1 MQKGIKKMS
10 ELIRKQS
17 FGVEIET
24 YGISRADAAK
34 IIAQHFGTT
43 DTIKHNP
50 YSYDRW
56 ECRDSK
62 GRTWTAMSDCSIHDP
77 SGISHVNGKVGC
89 EIVTPLLQ
97 YEDIETLQEIIRELR
112 AGGAKAN
119 SSCGIHV
126 HVDASMQD
134 AKSLRRLVKFF
145 YSRQDLIYDAL
156 QIGDRKNRWC
166 KPITDNFMATLRN
179 DRNITLQS
187 LESEWYSRDNDGNDC
202 IDHSHYNNTRYH
214 ALNLH
219 SYFTGKGIEYRLF
232 NGTTHAGKIKAYIQ
246 FCLAMSA
253 WAIEADESIRF
264 NRKEGLTMK
273 QKEDLWA
280 SILRSRLGL
289 TGKEFAT
296 CRQWM
301 MAGYRQTAGQVAA

>member
-1 MQKGIKKMS
+1 MS
-10 ELIRKQS
+10 ELIKKQS

-24 YGISRADAAK
+24 YGISREKAAK
-34 IIAQHFGTT
+34 IIANHFGTVN
-43 DTIKHNP
+43 TIKHNR

-56 ECRDSK
+56 ECKDSK
-62 GRTWTAMSDCSIHDP
+62 GRTWTAMSDCSIQDP
-77 SGISHVNGKVGC
+77 TRISCVNGKVGC

-126 HVDASMQD
+126 HVDAAMQD

-145 YSRQDLIYDAL
+145 FSRQDLIYDAL
-156 QIGDRKNRWC
+156 QIGDRKDRWC
-166 KPITDNFMATLRN
+166 KPITESFMTVLRK
-179 DRNITLQS
+179 DRNISLHS
-187 LESEWYSRDNDGNDC
+187 LENEWYGRANDGAGYV
-202 IDHSHYNNTRYH
+202 DHSHYNLTRYH

-246 FCLAMSA
+246 FCLALSA

-264 NRKEGLTMK
+264 NRKDGLTMK
-273 QKEDLWA
+273 QKEDLWS
-280 SILRSRLGL
+280 SILRNRLGL
-289 TGKEFAT
+289 VGKEFAT

-301 MAGYRQTAGQVAA
+301 LDRFHQEVGQVAA

>member
-1 MQKGIKKMS
+1 MS
-10 ELIRKQS
+10 ELMKQQS

-24 YGISRADAAK
+24 YGISRQNAAK
-34 IIAQHFGTT
+34 IIAKHFGTQH
-43 DTIKHNP
+43 TIGHNR

-56 ECRDSK
+56 TCEDSK
-62 GRTWTAMSDCSIHDP
+62 GRTWNAMSDCSIQDP
-77 SGISHVNGKVGC
+77 TGISKVNGKVGC

-97 YEDIETLQEIIRELR
+97 YDDIETLQEIIRELR
-112 AGGAKAN
+112 AAGAKAN

-126 HVDASMQD
+126 HVDASRQD

-145 YSRQDLIYDAL
+145 NARQDLIYDAL
-156 QIGDRKNRWC
+156 QIGDRKYRWC
-166 KPITDNFMATLRN
+166 KPITDNFMTILRN
-179 DRNITLQS
+179 DRNINLTS
-187 LESEWYSRDNDGNDC
+187 LEREWYGEANDGSGY

-246 FCLAMSA
+246 FCLALSA
-253 WAIEADESIRF
+253 WAIESEESVRF
-264 NRKEGLTMK
+264 NKKEGLTMK
-273 QKEDLWA
+273 QKEDLWS
-280 SILRSRLGL
+280 SILRNRLGL
-289 TGKEFAT
+289 VGKEFAT

-301 MAGYRQTAGQVAA
+301 LEGFRPEANQTAA

>member
-1 MQKGIKKMS
+1 MS
-10 ELIRKQS
+10 ELIKNQS

-24 YGISRADAAK
+24 YGIRRDNAAK
-34 IIAQHFGTT
+34 IIAKHFGTEH
-43 DTIKHNP
+43 TISHNR

-56 ECRDSK
+56 ECKDSK
-62 GRTWTAMSDCSIHDP
+62 GRTWTAMSDCSIQDP
-77 SGISHVNGKVGC
+77 TRISNVNGKVGC

-97 YEDIETLQEIIRELR
+97 YEDIESLQEIIRELR

-126 HVDASMQD
+126 HVDASKQD

-145 YSRQDLIYDAL
+145 CSRQDLIYDAL
-156 QIGDRKNRWC
+156 QIGDRKDRWC
-166 KPITDNFMATLRN
+166 KPITENFMTVLRKDKDITLR
-179 DRNITLQS
+179 S
-187 LESEWYSRDNDGNDC
+187 LERNWYGNENGGDGY
-202 IDHSHYNNTRYH
+202 IDHSHYNRTRYH

-219 SYFTGKGIEYRLF
+219 SFFTGKGIEYRLF

-253 WAIEADESIRF
+253 WAIDADESIRF
-264 NRKEGLTMK
+264 NRMDGLTMK
-273 QKEDLWA
+273 QKENLWA

-289 TGKEFAT
+289 VGKEFAT

-301 MAGYRQTAGQVAA
+301 MAGYHQAAGQAAA

>member
-1 MQKGIKKMS
+1 MS
-10 ELIRKQS
+10 ELIKQQS

-24 YGISRADAAK
+24 YGISREKAAK
-34 IIAQHFGTT
+34 IIANHFGTLR
-43 DTIKHNP
+43 TITHNR

-56 ECRDSK
+56 ECKDNK
-62 GRTWTAMSDCSIHDP
+62 GRTWTAMSDCSISDP
-77 SGISHVNGKVGC
+77 TGASCANGKVGC

-126 HVDASMQD
+126 HVDASRQD

-156 QIGDRKNRWC
+156 QIGDRKDRWC
-166 KPITDNFMATLRN
+166 RPITENFMTTLRK
-179 DRNITLQS
+179 DRNISLMS
-187 LESEWYSRDNDGNDC
+187 LENEWYGRENGGTGR
-202 IDHSHYNNTRYH
+202 IDHSHYNHTRYH

-219 SYFTGKGIEYRLF
+219 SFFTGKGIEYRLF

-246 FCLAMSA
+246 FCLALSA

-273 QKEDLWA
+273 QKEDLWL

-289 TGKEFAT
+289 VGKEFAT

-301 MAGYRQTAGQVAA
+301 LAGYRQVAGQVAA

>member
-1 MQKGIKKMS
+1 MS
-10 ELIRKQS
+10 ELIKQQS

-24 YGISRADAAK
+24 YGISREKAAK
-34 IIAQHFGTT
+34 IIANHFGTLRT
-43 DTIKHNP
+43 VSHNR

-56 ECRDSK
+56 ECKDSK
-62 GRTWTAMSDCSIHDP
+62 GRTWTAMSDCSITDP
-77 SGISHVNGKVGC
+77 TGASIVNGKVGC

-126 HVDASMQD
+126 HVDASRQD

-156 QIGDRKNRWC
+156 QIGDRKDRWC
-166 KPITDNFMATLRN
+166 RPINENFMTTLRK
-179 DRNITLQS
+179 DRNISLRS
-187 LESEWYSRDNDGNDC
+187 LEREWYGTENGGDGC
-202 IDHSHYNNTRYH
+202 IDHSHYNRTRYH

-219 SYFTGKGIEYRLF
+219 SFFTGKGIEYRLF

-246 FCLAMSA
+246 FCLALSA

-273 QKEDLWA
+273 QKEDLWL

-289 TGKEFAT
+289 VGKEFAT

-301 MAGYRQTAGQVAA
+301 LAGYRQVAGQVAA

>member
-1 MQKGIKKMS
+1 MS
-10 ELIRKQS
+10 ELIKNQS

-24 YGISRADAAK
+24 YGIRRDNAAK
-34 IIAQHFGTT
+34 IIAKHFGTEH
-43 DTIKHNP
+43 TISHNR

-56 ECRDSK
+56 ECKDSK
-62 GRTWTAMSDCSIHDP
+62 GRTWTAMSDCSIQDP
-77 SGISHVNGKVGC
+77 TRISNVNGKVGC

-126 HVDASMQD
+126 HVDASKQD

-145 YSRQDLIYDAL
+145 CSRQDLIYDAL
-156 QIGDRKNRWC
+156 QIGDRKDRWC
-166 KPITDNFMATLRN
+166 KPITENFMAVLRK
-179 DRNITLQS
+179 DKDITIRS
-187 LESEWYSRDNDGNDC
+187 LERNWYGNENGGDGY
-202 IDHSHYNNTRYH
+202 IDHSHYNRTRYH

-219 SYFTGKGIEYRLF
+219 SFFTGKGIEYRLF
-232 NGTTHAGKIKAYIQ
+232 NGTTHAGKIKAYVQ

-253 WAIEADESIRF
+253 WAIEADVSIRF

-301 MAGYRQTAGQVAA
+301 MAGYRQAAGQAAA